1 MPPQNLAGTRLLDPE
16 PQLDV
21 VPRRT
26 RLVEVTMPVQEN
38 VLVQCP
44 VILLMTA
51 AASRTVFV
59 LTETPRAL
67 QNKTK

>member
-1 MPPQNLAGTRLLDPE
+1 
-16 PQLDV
+16 
-21 VPRRT
+21 
-26 RLVEVTMPVQEN
+26 MPVQEN